1 MTEEEIIKR
10 ILKVHPELS
19 RREFMERLEAER
31 KKTGSLISDAAL
43 LRMIASELG
52 VQIPQKVSPFKLSI
66 KDLVPSLNDVTVTG
80 RVVAVFPSKTFEG
93 GKSGRLASLLVADK
107 SGVLRVVLWNDK
119 TNILES
125 GELKVGD
132 ITRFSH
138 AYTGE
143 GFDGNVELHV
153 GDKGVIEIN
162 PKDVEN
168 RDYPTIS
175 KFATKISEITRKQK
189 RVNTMG
195 TVKEL
200 FPTHTFKKRD
210 STTGKVMR
218 FLLTDETGEIT
229 VVVWNDMVDRLKN
242 VLRKGAKLRII
253 NAKVK
258 KGLTNNLEIH
268 ASSGT
273 YVESMTTEE
282 ELSRIVDLKEGLKHV
297 NVKGEIATKPMFRN
311 VKTSRGENVKL
322 TVFELK
328 DETGRIWVSA
338 WRKHAETASNMKVGD
353 KVIIKDAYVKKGFG
367 NQLEVSTRSNTLLTI
382 LPSSKNTKT
391 NS

>member
-19 RREFMERLEAER
+19 RREVMERLEAER